1 MQQGVETGKGA
12 KGLENGIIIPL
23 PKKGDIRESSNW
35 RGITLLST
43 LGKIMATPGRSSKGG
58 AYHQPRQDKG
68 HENRKMVGAVIE
80 EVSIEEMKDFCYL
93 GSVMSSNSSCN
104 KDIKTC
110 MGKAS
115 AVFGRLE
122 RIWKSNGCSIDT
134 KVRLYESIVL
144 STLLYRAETWPITVI
159 KWQETG
165 GSASQ
170 MDEEDRKSTR

>member
-1 MQQGVETGKGA
+1 LEKVQTEAAKVGLAINPGKT
-12 KGLENGIIIPL
+12 KVMKI
-23 PKKGDIRESSNW
+23 
-35 RGITLLST
+35 
-43 LGKIMATPGRSSKGG
+43 GKWHGTDRIVTEEVP
-58 AYHQPRQDKG
+58 
-68 HENRKMVGAVIE
+68 IE
-80 EVSIEEMKDFCYL
+80 EVEDFCYL
-93 GSVMSSNSSCN
+93 GSVMSSNSSCD
-104 KDIKTC
+104 KEIKTR
-110 MGKAS
+110 MGKAN

-170 MDEEDRKSTR
+170 MDEEDIACLVEE